1 MKTWRRFFIVSAI
14 TASLFVAS
22 SHASL
27 FAADIEDLKSKIADR
42 NSAIEALEAEIAG
55 YQADLDK
62 VGKQSKSLQ
71 SAITTIN
78 LQKKKLETDI
88 KLTENRVEAVNLTI
102 KELSLDISDKSDLI
116 STNIQA
122 MGETVKSLDRM
133 ETTSLLV
140 ILLKHETLSALWDGI
155 DNLERFEVQVQSELH
170 RVRELK
176 TGLETQK
183 TATEAKQRELTALRS
198 RLSDQKQILTSNK
211 NEQNR
216 LLSATKNKESEY
228 KKVLAQKVALRD
240 SFEREMLEFES
251 QLKFEID
258 PTRLPSIGK
267 GVLNWPLDKIR
278 LTQEFGDTS
287 FAKSGAYNGKGHNGV
302 DFAASIG
309 TPVRAA
315 LSGVIKGTGDTD
327 TVCRGASYGKW
338 IMIEHGNGL
347 STLYAHLSLIK
358 VTEGQEISTGQIIGY
373 AGNTGY
379 STGPHLHF
387 TVYATQ
393 GVKILDRKSAVCKGT
408 YTMPIADLKAY
419 LDPLEYL

>member
-1 MKTWRRFFIVSAI
+1 MKTWHRLFIVFTI
-14 TASLFVAS
+14 TSSLFVAS

-102 KELSLDISDKSDLI
+102 KELSSDISDKSNLI

-122 MGETVKSLDRM
+122 MGEAVKSLDRM
-133 ETTSLLV
+133 ETTSLLI
-140 ILLKHETLSALWDGI
+140 ILLKHDTLSAMWDGI

-183 TATEAKQRELTALRS
+183 TATEGKQRELTALRS
-198 RLSDQKQILTSNK
+198 RLSDQRQILTSKK

-228 KKVLAQKVALRD
+228 KKVLAKKVALRD

-258 PTRLPSIGK
+258 PTRLPSVGT
-267 GVLNWPLDKIR
+267 GVLNWPLDKIKI
-278 LTQEFGDTS
+278 TQEFGDTS
-287 FAKSGAYNGKGHNGV
+287 FAKTGAYNGKGHNGV

-309 TPVRAA
+309 APVRTA
-315 LSGVIKGTGDTD
+315 LSGIVKGTGDTD
-327 TVCRGASYGKW
+327 TVCNGASYGKW
-338 IMIEHGNGL
+338 VMIEHGNGL

-358 VTEGQEISTGQIIGY
+358 VSPGEEVSTGQIIGY

-393 GVKILDRKSAVCKGT
+393 GVKIVNRKSAVCKGT
-408 YTMPIADLKAY
+408 YTMPVADLKAY
-419 LDPLEYL
+419 LNPLQYL